1 MGTTRYIYIYMCVT
15 YFLGFLRA
23 LLTWIMAV
31 LVLFVLLRVSHV
43 AVAIRIL
50 SQWRRTWRGGGEGYV
65 KRGWRTRHET
75 RGVLIVA
82 RSSCCVCVLLLL
94 LLCCL
99 PALAKNLLRLP
110 ETERGA
116 QQTKWT
122 TRWRAAKIVAF
133 AACLLFCFCHL
144 LIILV
149 YFDCFSCCWYQK

>member
-1 MGTTRYIYIYMCVT
+1 MCVT

-50 SQWRRTWRGGGEGYV
+50 SQWRRTWRGGGGGDV

-82 RSSCCVCVLLLL
+82 RSSCCACVVVVVVVVFACLGQKFVAIAGNGKGEHSRQNGRRAGELRKLLLL
-94 LLCCL
+94 LL
-99 PALAKNLLRLP
+99 
-110 ETERGA
+110 
-116 QQTKWT
+116 
-122 TRWRAAKIVAF
+122 V
-133 AACLLFCFCHL
+133 CFF
-144 LIILV
+144 V
-149 YFDCFSCCWYQK
+149 FVTY